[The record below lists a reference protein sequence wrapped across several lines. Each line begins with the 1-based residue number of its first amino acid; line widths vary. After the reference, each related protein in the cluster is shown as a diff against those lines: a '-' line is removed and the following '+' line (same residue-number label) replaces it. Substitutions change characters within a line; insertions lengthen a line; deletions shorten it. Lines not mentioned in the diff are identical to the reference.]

1 MIILADLMSREKYK
15 DACRYRMR
23 ESFENLTE
31 MWDPFY
37 DEEIVTIK
45 NIDES
50 LDILQNTIDELKYFK
65 EKILRTEQEAN
76 NNPR

>member
-1 MIILADLMSREKYK
+1 MSREKYQ

-23 ESFENLTE
+23 ESLERLIE

-37 DEEIVTIK
+37 DEEIVTVK

-50 LDILQNTIDELKYFK
+50 LEILENMIEELKYFR
-65 EKILRTEQEAN
+65 EKILKAD
-76 NNPR
+76 